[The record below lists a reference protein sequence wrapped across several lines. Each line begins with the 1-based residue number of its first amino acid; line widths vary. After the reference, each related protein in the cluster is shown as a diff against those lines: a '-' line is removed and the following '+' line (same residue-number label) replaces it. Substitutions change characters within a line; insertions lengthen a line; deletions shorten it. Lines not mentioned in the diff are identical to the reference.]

1 MVKATSVPLVRVGN
15 SRGIRLPARLIA
27 KHHLEHGMT
36 LEERGDEI
44 VLLPKSAPK
53 KLSWE
58 ETAKEMAASD
68 EDWSAW
74 EGMRD
79 GWEDE

>member
-1 MVKATSVPLVRVGN
+1 MKATPIPLVRVGN

-27 KHHLEHGMT
+27 KHKLAGGLL
-36 LEERGDEI
+36 LEERGDEL
-44 VLLPKSAPK
+44 VLRARKTPQ

-58 ETAKEMAASD
+58 ETYKAMATSD

-74 EGMRD
+74 ESLRD
-79 GWEDE
+79 GWDEE

>member
-1 MVKATSVPLVRVGN
+1 MKATTVPLVQVGN

-27 KHHLEHGMT
+27 KHKLERGMT

-44 VLLPKSAPK
+44 VLRPKKAPK

-58 ETAKEMAASD
+58 ETAKEMAASG
-68 EDWSAW
+68 EDWSDWLA
-74 EGMRD
+74 MRD
-79 GWEDE
+79 GWDDE

>member
-1 MVKATSVPLVRVGN
+1 MKATTIPLVRVGN

-27 KHHLEHGMT
+27 KHKLEHGMT
-36 LEERGDEI
+36 VEERGDEI
-44 VLLPKSAPK
+44 VLRAKKAPK

-68 EDWSAW
+68 EDWSDW
-74 EGMRD
+74 EALRD
-79 GWEDE
+79 GWDDE